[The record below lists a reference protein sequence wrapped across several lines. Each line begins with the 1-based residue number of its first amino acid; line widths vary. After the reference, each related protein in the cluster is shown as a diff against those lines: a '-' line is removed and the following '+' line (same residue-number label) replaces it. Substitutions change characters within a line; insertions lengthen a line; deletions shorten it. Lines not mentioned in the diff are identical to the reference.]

1 LPIVNV
7 QVEPVPVHASVQLW
21 NEPAVGTAVNVTVV
35 PTGNFA
41 EQVPFGQLIA
51 PLLVTTLPLLL
62 RPTDSVTSDVFAVVV
77 VVVGVVVVVVGVVV
91 VVVGVVVV
99 VVGDV
104 VVVGVVVV
112 VVGDVVVVGV
122 GVVVVEPPNEAPT
135 VRC

>member
-21 NEPAVGTAVNVTVV
+21 NEPAVGMAVNVTVV

-41 EQVPFGQLIA
+41 EQVPFGQLMA
-51 PLLVTTLPLLL
+51 PLSLVTVPLLL

-77 VVVGVVVVVVGVVV
+77 VVVVVVVGVVVVVVGV

-104 VVVGVVVV
+104 VVVVV
-112 VVGDVVVVGV
+112 VVGDVVVV
-122 GVVVVEPPNEAPT
+122 VVEAANEAPT